1 MCHGRAGATALLF
14 IFQMQVRPA
23 VKRSRD
29 TRVFVDDALAE
40 LRASR
45 WRPAAWATFVRRCG
59 ARSAKQARSHPRA
72 AVEVTVVHLAMLPIA
87 RRSPVSLT
95 ASWVLA
101 MTHLGLLGTKTG
113 SIGPANVVSMLRANL
128 PARRW
133 GPALAVASDA
143 ADGWLARRTAP
154 TAFGA
159 YADPLADVTFW
170 MRHVWA
176 REASFKL
183 RATATGLWLLPLV
196 AIAAAYF
203 VGGGT
208 VDYPRPLAARRLSA
222 CLQLLLALRGLKG

>member
-1 MCHGRAGATALLF
+1 RAP
-14 IFQMQVRPA
+14 VRAA
-23 VKRSRD
+23 VKRPRE
-29 TRVFVDDALAE
+29 TPVVAAAPLAGP
-40 LRASR
+40 RAPR
-45 WRPAAWATFVRRCG
+45 GRAAAWSTFVRRCG

-159 YADPLADVTFW
+159 YADPLADVTFS
-170 MRHVWA
+170 M
-176 REASFKL
+176 
-183 RATATGLWLLPLV
+183 
-196 AIAAAYF
+196 
-203 VGGGT
+203 
-208 VDYPRPLAARRLSA
+208 RPL
-222 CLQLLLALRGLKG
+222 